1 MASDG
6 RGPLLLLGGG
16 SGLVP
21 LTAMLRHRAAVDAVV
36 DARLLVSAGGIDEVL
51 YREELTKLGAA
62 DGLAVHY
69 TLTRDPPT
77 DWAVC
82 PADRCRRCYTTVGPA
97 PARGPRIYACGPS
110 AFVEGAANILV
121 ALGHAPGAIRTE
133 RFGPTG

>member
-1 MASDG
+1 M
-6 RGPLLLLGGG
+6 
-16 SGLVP
+16 
-21 LTAMLRHRAAVDAVV
+21 
-36 DARLLVSAGGIDEVL
+36 L

-77 DWAVC
+77 DWGGFA
-82 PADRCRRCYTTVGPA
+82 RRIDAEMLTTVGPA